1 MSGELVFLLRI
12 LAGGN
17 VSLPAPRVLPF
28 PLPCVLPFPFAVP
41 TREVDGAVRLGGD
54 RDLVSDRESDRES
67 LLSRA
72 AFVRA
77 RGGGDRDRDRESYEL
92 LGLLARLLGGERE
105 PSLPAFSLRFGGDAE
120 RVYERPRASFLLG
133 GDRERDLET
142 GRRPFPVAARLA
154 GGGDGDIDDEYRRFR
169 VAAGGG
175 DRDLESSL

>member
-1 MSGELVFLLRI
+1 MFLRRF
-12 LAGGN
+12 LAGGA
-17 VSLPAPRVLPF
+17 VSLPPPRVLS
-28 PLPCVLPFPFAVP
+28 LTLTRALPFPFAVP

-120 RVYERPRASFLLG
+120 RVYERPRTLFLLG
-133 GDRERDLET
+133 SDREGDLEIE
-142 GRRPFPVAARLA
+142 RCPFPVAARLA

>member
-1 MSGELVFLLRI
+1 MLTSSSAPTPLLFSCTTAGCVLSGAFAFTLAGGERDRDREVSGELVFLRRF
-12 LAGGN
+12 LAGGA
-17 VSLPAPRVLPF
+17 VSLPPPRVLS
-28 PLPCVLPFPFAVP
+28 LTLTRALPFPFAVP

-77 RGGGDRDRDRESYEL
+77 RGGGDLDRDRESYEL

-120 RVYERPRASFLLG
+120 RVYERPRTLFLLG
-133 GDRERDLET
+133 G
-142 GRRPFPVAARLA
+142 
-154 GGGDGDIDDEYRRFR
+154 
-169 VAAGGG
+169 
-175 DRDLESSL
+175 S